1 MVIIKRYP
9 NRKLYDTQAK
19 QYIKLADIEELIR
32 RGEEVQVIDYASG
45 EDLTTLTLTQIILE
59 QQKNQNS
66 PLSSSFLTSLI
77 RAGEHR
83 LNVLQRNI
91 QSSLNFWHQIDDE
104 IKQRIQDL
112 VRQGELT
119 ASEGEKLVDKFV
131 KQGLRLREER
141 LARESWSQ
149 FTPQDLEIYLQNR
162 QIPTH
167 EDLQHLYEQLEELSV
182 KLEEVSE
189 SAVKDRQ

>member
-9 NRKLYDTQAK
+9 NRKLYNTQAK

-32 RGEEVQVIDYASG
+32 RGDEVQVIDHASG

-66 PLSSSFLTSLI
+66 LLSRSLLTSLI
-77 RAGEHR
+77 RAGEDR
-83 LNVLQRNI
+83 ITALQRGF
-91 QSSLNFWHQIDDE
+91 QSSLNFWHQIDEE

-141 LARESWSQ
+141 VAREAWAQ
-149 FTPQDLEIYLQNR
+149 FTPQELETYLQKR
-162 QIPTH
+162 KIPTH
-167 EDLQHLYEQLEELSV
+167 EDLQHLYEQLEELSA

-189 SAVKDRQ
+189 TAARDK